1 MTTLQLSDI
10 SEPPYATHI
19 LEKVGKDSVT
29 FDDCWSLFVE
39 NADQLDI
46 HPGDEVRLWGR
57 GLGWTVR
64 GIAIGDL
71 VIRYCTEAE
80 QDTQDAIDREAAK
93 AVRRAEF
100 ENSRADSDAKYD
112 ALPEVFR
119 QRIDRF
125 RAGNPD
131 FRWEFEAYEMVCCVD
146 AVKIAEWCKVNRSA
160 EDQSWVSA
168 VREFKD
174 LPTAVLAEAGID
186 EGHSGNTFGVACHL
200 AVRYVLA
207 PPSVVDAHGAMTP
220 LVGCVEYGCTHEVQA

>member
-1 MTTLQLSDI
+1 MKLIDI
-10 SEPPYATHI
+10 AEAPYATHT

-29 FDDCWSLFVE
+29 FDGCWSLFVE

-46 HPGDEVRLWGR
+46 HPGDTVRLWGR

-80 QDTQDAIDREAAK
+80 QDAQDAIDRDAAK
-93 AVRRAEF
+93 AARRAEF
-100 ENSRADSDAKYD
+100 ENNRADLDAKYD

-131 FRWEFEAYEMVCCVD
+131 FRWEFEAYEMVCCID
-146 AVKIAEWCKVNRSA
+146 AVKIAEWCKINR
-160 EDQSWVSA
+160 ERPDQSWFTA
-168 VREFKD
+168 VMAFSD
-174 LPTAVLAEAGID
+174 LPSDRQAEAGID
-186 EGHSGNTFGVACHL
+186 DGHSGNTFGMACKL
-200 AVRYVLA
+200 AATYVLC
-207 PPSVVDAHGAMTP
+207 PPDVVKIHGAMTA
-220 LVGCVEYGCTHEVQA
+220 LVGCVDYGCTHEVATDA